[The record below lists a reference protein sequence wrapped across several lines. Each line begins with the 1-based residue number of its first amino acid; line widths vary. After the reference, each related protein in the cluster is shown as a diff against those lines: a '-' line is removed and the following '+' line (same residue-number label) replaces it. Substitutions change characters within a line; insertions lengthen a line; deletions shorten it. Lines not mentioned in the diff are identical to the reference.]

1 MATLL
6 LVVIGSGW
14 SSGRSS
20 NGTPAGPVRTV
31 TIPVTVTNK
40 SGEPVSELTA
50 SSFSLWQGG
59 RKQTLESVAEVAP
72 ITVGQRKTKV
82 AFVVVDQL
90 DRTQEV
96 LKECFQLLADAVI
109 NDSPVS
115 LSEIDDDGLHVVHEV
130 STANSILASA
140 LLQLDTEHPFLA
152 HRDPLKAMEAT
163 APDKSLVV
171 EEADRLRHFGQ
182 GTLGTPL
189 HGSGLQHG
197 IEGQLVELRG
207 LQEMATALEHAHGR
221 KTVLWLAG
229 RFQTDVNEAE
239 DSVNVGSTGITNN
252 YYDWKSLTFQY
263 QKTIDMLN
271 DAQISV
277 FPVHSP
283 LLPPKYDLDFEQTRN
298 ALRRLA
304 QDTGGEWMEYS
315 DTLSNIV
322 KRAEDKSTVYHLL
335 TFQPEVPKNRQKW
348 TTLKV
353 NVSEQSLKVQAPSG
367 LFVFP
372 PPQ

>member
-1 MATLL
+1 MAVLS
-6 LVVIGSGW
+6 LVVICSVW
-14 SSGRSS
+14 SFGQSPNASQ
-20 NGTPAGPVRTV
+20 AGPVRTV

-40 SGEPVSELTA
+40 SGEPVSGLTA
-50 SSFSLWQGG
+50 SSFSLGQGG
-59 RKQTLESVAEVAP
+59 RMQTLESVAEVAP

-130 STANSILASA
+130 STPNSILASA
-140 LLQLDTEHPFLA
+140 LLQLDAEHPFLA
-152 HRDPLKAMEAT
+152 HRDALKAMEAT

-171 EEADRLRHFGQ
+171 EEANRLRHFGH

-197 IEGQLVELRG
+197 IEGELVELRG

-221 KTVLWLAG
+221 KTVFWLSG
-229 RFQTDVNEAE
+229 RFQVDVNEAE
-239 DSVNVGSTGITNN
+239 DSVNVGSTGTTNI
-252 YYDWKSLTFQY
+252 YYDWKSFTLQY

-283 LLPPKYDLDFEQTRN
+283 LQPPKDNFDFERTRN
-298 ALRRLA
+298 ALRRIA
-304 QDTGGEWMEYS
+304 QDTGGEWMEAS
-315 DTLSNIV
+315 DTISNMV
-322 KRAEDKSTVYHLL
+322 KRAEDKSTVYYLL
-335 TFQPEVPKNRQKW
+335 TFHPDVPKNLQKW

-353 NVSEQSLKVQAPSG
+353 NVSEQSLKVRAPSG

-372 PPQ
+372 HTK